1 MSVSTIGIAIRVT
14 LLLTV
19 LTGVV
24 YPGVVTGFA
33 QLVFP
38 AQANG
43 SLLSNEGQFVGSAL
57 IGQRFTRPEYVQP
70 RPSAAGGGYDALA
83 SSGSNAGPMASR
95 LVDSLRARR
104 NAAISLD
111 GSTTSFPADLLTA
124 SSSGLDPHVSPASAR
139 RQLPRV
145 ARARGV
151 PIDSLEVLL
160 ARLIEPRS
168 LGVFGEPRVNVLRL
182 NLALDSLS
190 PIR

>member
-1 MSVSTIGIAIRVT
+1 MSVSTVGIAIRSA

-24 YPGVVTGFA
+24 YPGVVTGVA

-43 SLLSNEGQFVGSAL
+43 SLLMHDGQFVGSAL
-57 IGQRFTRPEYVQP
+57 IGQRFTRPAYVQP
-70 RPSAAGGGYDALA
+70 RPSAAGGGYDAMA

-95 LVDSLRARR
+95 LVDSLRVRR
-104 NAAISLD
+104 DAAISLD

-124 SSSGLDPHVSPASAR
+124 SASGLDPHISPASAR

-151 PIDSLEVLL
+151 PLDSLEVLL